1 MSDMPELFDDENI
14 TPVPLEQVV
23 FDYRL
28 ISADK
33 REFVMQKTDETQILL
48 KRTTEKIIQ
57 IGKNLQEVKNTLP
70 RGMFLPWIRSE
81 FGMSRQTAD
90 RFMQVA
96 DRFGDKVL
104 TVSTLSISASALYLL
119 ASTATPQ
126 EAIDETF
133 QRAETGENITKELA
147 KQIIEAQEAIKQ
159 AQEAEA
165 KAKAEALVAQQQ
177 LFNTEFEASSKIEE
191 LAQQIESLQEEMDR
205 LVKPEVQIQLKEVLP
220 PEKQAELEELQE
232 KVRVLESELENEK
245 VTVPEE
251 KQEELALLKE
261 SVAKLEQDLEKERK
275 AVPLS
280 TQKKLEKMQEEINN
294 LESMKAFQ
302 TERIG
307 KLEEDMRIALLAKEA
322 AENADR
328 VRQSWRIIT
337 NDVHSSLMKLLS
349 QWPTLIDVKS
359 FGDDEWERLASLQST
374 LRRVLEECDNLYTP
388 ITSTSPRMLRP
399 LPSQAA
405 E

>member
-1 MSDMPELFDDENI
+1 MSDMPGLFDDENI

-57 IGKNLQEVKNTLP
+57 IGKNLLDVKEILP

-81 FGMSRQTAD
+81 FGMSQPTAS
-90 RFMQVA
+90 RFMQAA
-96 DRFGDKVL
+96 DRFGDKVF
-104 TVSTLSISASALYLL
+104 TVNTLSISASALYLL
-119 ASTATPQ
+119 ASTSTSQ
-126 EAIDETF
+126 EAVDETF
-133 QRAETGENITKELA
+133 QRAEAGENITKELA
-147 KQIIEAQEAIKQ
+147 KQIIEAHEEIKL

-165 KAKAEALVAQQQ
+165 KARAETLIAQQQ
-177 LFNTEFEASSKIEE
+177 LFDARSDATSKVDE
-191 LAQQIESLQEEMDR
+191 LTQQIEDLQNEMEL

-232 KVRVLESELENEK
+232 KVRALKNELENEK
-245 VTVPEE
+245 LTIPEE
-251 KQEELALLKE
+251 KQQELASLKA
-261 SVAKLEQDLEKERK
+261 SVTKLEKDLESERK
-275 AVPLS
+275 TVPLS
-280 TQKKLEKMQEEINN
+280 TQKKLDKMQEEIDN

-302 TERIG
+302 AERIE
-307 KLEEDMRIALLAKEA
+307 KLQEDMRIALLAKEA

-328 VRQSWRIIT
+328 VRQSWRLIT

-349 QWPTLIDVKS
+349 QWPTLIDVRS
-359 FGDDEWERLASLQST
+359 FDEDEWERLANLQST
-374 LRRVLEECDNLYTP
+374 LRRVLEECDNLHVP
-388 ITSTSPRMLRP
+388 ISSEAPRMLRP
-399 LPSQAA
+399 VQTA